1 MATIPSLASYNVNPS
16 PLTVGQ
22 GAYGAVP
29 GPIGLPPSTYS
40 QVGDVLP
47 SLDQLTSQA
56 GNVVGSQLAGQVPS
70 GTIGQIQDAAAAF
83 GVGSGMPG
91 SGLSAN
97 LGAETL
103 GLDAMKLQ
111 QQGLQNYQSLIPSI
125 GSTMLSPN
133 LVSGIAQQNA
143 LLGAAPDPGQA
154 ANVLTSLANPKGGGG
169 ITIGGGG
176 GGGAKTVPGVTT
188 NNPQL
193 AAQQGLPLTGATGTP
208 APTTGSGTDAAGQ
221 SAVDL
226 QSLLSYLSGNNT
238 GAGTPTTTGTGDDF
252 TNSLDAILAGFNNL
266 GPGASDYGASDSGAN
281 P

>member
-83 GVGSGMPG
+83 GVRSGMPG
-91 SGLSAN
+91 SGLQAN
-97 LGAETL
+97 LGAENL
-103 GLDAMKLQ
+103 GLSAMQLQ

-143 LLGAAPDPGQA
+143 LLGAAPDPSQA
-154 ANVLTSLANPKGGGG
+154 AAILTSLANPRGGGG
-169 ITIGGGG
+169 ITIGGGAS
-176 GGGAKTVPGVTT
+176 GGAKTVPGVTT
-188 NNPQL
+188 TNPAI
-193 AAQQGLPLTGATGTP
+193 AAQQGLPLTSTTGTP
-208 APTTGSGTDAAGQ
+208 ATDTTTNSTTDAAGQ

-226 QSLLSYLSGNNT
+226 QSWLNYLRGNNT

-266 GPGASDYGASDSGAN
+266 GPGASDSGAN